1 MDQEQLLKE
10 LNFKAVKSSGPG
22 GQHVN
27 KTASKVELQFD
38 VWESSG
44 ISEEEKIRVLKKLKS
59 RLTKENILILQSDES
74 RSQHKN
80 KELVS
85 QRFLIILKN
94 ALKKPKIRKKT
105 RPSKASKMKR
115 LKKKKINSE
124 KKAYRKNPLK

>member
-1 MDQEQLLKE
+1 VDQEQLLKE

-44 ISEEEKIRVLKKLKS
+44 ISEEEKIRVLKKLES

-85 QRFLIILKN
+85 QRFLVILKN
-94 ALKKPKIRKKT
+94 TLKKPKIRKKT

-124 KKAYRKNPLK
+124 KKANRKNPLK

>member
-1 MDQEQLLKE
+1 VDQEQLLKE

-44 ISEEEKIRVLKKLKS
+44 ISEEEKIRVLKKLES
-59 RLTKENILILQSDES
+59 RLTKENTLILQSDES

-85 QRFLIILKN
+85 QRFLVILKN

-124 KKAYRKNPLK
+124 KKANRKNPLK

>member
-44 ISEEEKIRVLKKLKS
+44 ISEEEKIRVLKKLES

-85 QRFLIILKN
+85 QRFLVILKN
-94 ALKKPKIRKKT
+94 TLKKPKIRKKT

-124 KKAYRKNPLK
+124 KKANRKNPLK

>member
-1 MDQEQLLKE
+1 MDQEQLFRE
-10 LNFKAVKSSGPG
+10 LNLKAVKSSGPG

-27 KTASKVELQFD
+27 KTASKVELHFD
-38 VWESSG
+38 VEESAG
-44 ISEEEKIRVLKKLKS
+44 ISEEEKTRILKKLES

-80 KELVS
+80 KEYVS
-85 QRFLIILKN
+85 QRFFSIIGE

-105 RPSKASKMKR
+105 KPSKASKMKR

-124 KKAYRKNPLK
+124 KKANRKDPLK

>member
-1 MDQEQLLKE
+1 MDREQLLRE
-10 LNFKAVKSSGPG
+10 VNYKAVKSSGPG

-38 VWESSG
+38 VEESAG
-44 ISEEEKIRVLKKLKS
+44 ISEEEKSRIIEKLES
-59 RLTKENILILQSDES
+59 RLTKGNILILQSDES

-80 KELVS
+80 KEYVS
-85 QRFLIILKN
+85 QRFLNIVEE

-115 LKKKKINSE
+115 LKKKKMNAE
-124 KKAYRKNPLK
+124 KKAGRKDPLK